1 MRFRN
6 NNLDLALLGLRIRE
20 ARERRGMSQEDLA
33 AAVSKDQRAI
43 SEYEAGK
50 RKLAVTD
57 LPRFATVLD
66 APLMYFFEEDVS
78 LQDLDAALL
87 NHFHQLPTP
96 EIRQAAIDIL
106 RIFSLSIQEASEG

>member
-1 MRFRN
+1 MDAIWF
-6 NNLDLALLGLRIRE
+6 GLRIRQ
-20 ARERRGMSQEDLA
+20 ARERLGMSQEDLA

-43 SEYEAGK
+43 SEYENGK

-57 LPRFATVLD
+57 LPSFATVLEV
-66 APLMYFFEEDVS
+66 PLLFFFEEEAS
-78 LQDLDAALL
+78 LYDLDAALL

-106 RIFSLSIQEASEG
+106 RIFSHSVHLGREG